1 MVHAVI
7 YITINSPFYQASS
20 WGGEEERGKEFLKN
34 EWNVKVPLE
43 YSELSIKKKYFPIF
57 CLFSSMQT
65 FPEAQ
70 SINQFKSNVPKK
82 E

>member
-7 YITINSPFYQASS
+7 YITINSPFCQASS

-43 YSELSIKKKYFPIF
+43 YSELSIKKEILSYFLSF
-57 CLFSSMQT
+57 L
-65 FPEAQ
+65 
-70 SINQFKSNVPKK
+70 INANIS
-82 E
+82 